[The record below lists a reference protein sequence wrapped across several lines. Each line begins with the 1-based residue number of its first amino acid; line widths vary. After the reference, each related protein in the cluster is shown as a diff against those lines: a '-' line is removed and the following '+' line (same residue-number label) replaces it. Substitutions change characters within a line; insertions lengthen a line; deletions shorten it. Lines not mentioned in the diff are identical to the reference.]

1 MPAAAPTPLTTTPS
15 AERFSTISLDGE
27 KVTFHSDQGGTREI
41 WVVNFD
47 GTGLRQLTSLGDPNV
62 ISVENYY
69 PMTNG
74 DGILREGRTL
84 YVVQNQL
91 NQVAVVHLNRSGTR
105 GTVKRVLTSADF
117 DVPTTVARFGKS
129 LYLPNARFG
138 NPDPANADF
147 WATRIDKR

>member
-1 MPAAAPTPLTTTPS
+1 MSAGAAEGIQIRNVAK
-15 AERFSTISLDGE
+15 RYGSTVALDGVALDLRPGE
-27 KVTFHSDQGGTREI
+27 VLGIAGPNGAGKSTLIRIIAGEERPDSGTLT
-41 WVVNFD
+41 FD
-47 GTGLRQLTSLGDPNV
+47 GRPWFPSIDWH
-62 ISVENYY
+62 
-69 PMTNG
+69 
-74 DGILREGRTL
+74 
-84 YVVQNQL
+84 
-91 NQVAVVHLNRSGTR
+91 QVAVVHLNRSGTR